1 MWFPV
6 IFIQLIDT
14 RVLDRCGVSVM
25 WRPSLSHGNVIAGL
39 DGKPDP
45 TVVGH
50 VVMVDALTGYW
61 QVGKENYSGW
71 TGITL

>member
-1 MWFPV
+1 
-6 IFIQLIDT
+6 
-14 RVLDRCGVSVM
+14 M